1 MFERHRLERLEG
13 KEYNE
18 PNVSVTEALKLG
30 LLSSR
35 KDYTDVPQPSAAMD
49 NANKKFSFLHAV
61 TSSLN
66 LVSFIG
72 LAGLGLAVS
81 M

>member
-1 MFERHRLERLEG
+1 
-13 KEYNE
+13 
-18 PNVSVTEALKLG
+18 
-30 LLSSR
+30 
-35 KDYTDVPQPSAAMD
+35 MD
-49 NANKKFSFLHAV
+49 SANKKFSFLHAV

-72 LAGLGLAVS
+72 LAGLGFAVS